1 MKTTASA
8 LALLLP
14 ATLLSGCITKI
25 DAPSLLPRPVEAT
38 RPDDLPVAPPPATV
52 DPAQEAMATILAAQA
67 RAADAEFNR
76 ALPAG
81 VKSGPQGSDAWAVA
95 QSARSAAEIART
107 PALDA
112 LTDLDTAIASATDR
126 GQDVAPLLKARGEVQ
141 AIVDRQTARL
151 DAIGN

>member
-1 MKTTASA
+1 MKTTAPA
-8 LALLLP
+8 FALLLP
-14 ATLLSGCITKI
+14 ATLLGGCMTKI

-38 RPDDLPVAPPPATV
+38 RPDDLPATSPPASV
-52 DPAQEAMATILAAQA
+52 DPAQLALATLLSAQA
-67 RAADAEFNR
+67 RAADTQFNR

-81 VKSGPQGSDAWAVA
+81 TKSGAQGSDAWILA
-95 QSARSAAEIART
+95 QSARSAAEIARA

-112 LTDLDTAIASATDR
+112 LTDIDGAIAAATDR
-126 GQDVAPLLKARGEVQ
+126 GQDVTPLLQARGEIQ

>member
-1 MKTTASA
+1 MKTTAPA
-8 LALLLP
+8 FALLLP
-14 ATLLSGCITKI
+14 AMLLGGCITKI

-38 RPDDLPVAPPPATV
+38 RPDDLPSVPAPATV
-52 DPAQEAMATILAAQA
+52 DPAQSVLAARLTAQA
-67 RAADAEFNR
+67 TAADTAFNR

-81 VKSGPQGSDAWAVA
+81 IKSGPQGSDTWIMA

-112 LTDLDTAIASATDR
+112 LTELDGAISSATDR
-126 GQDVAPLLKARGEVQ
+126 GQDVSPLLKARGEVQ
-141 AIVDRQTARL
+141 SIVDRQTSRL